1 MAKHQHIILEGQSS
15 QVDYETAGFPRSK
28 IIERKS
34 ALAHSTMLSGQY
46 SAAIDSF
53 ALISNQLPENVPHV
67 DGTYMDITVE
77 KTANATEKFDAKR
90 GPRLMNIGS
99 SENENEER
107 LTVFLP
113 SNQSNWLSGRLEKY
127 NIDPEEGRN
136 RANATLVNSIS
147 GISCSELRSFFLKRE
162 DYETLSENATEYEL
176 WIDRELFDAE
186 SVETSLD
193 AIGVTRCMRNLV
205 FNDVVVYLA
214 VANEEQLNLVI
225 HSIKGVSEIRVHRR
239 PTILTQ
245 VNGMREQDEW
255 VELIKG
261 DRIIY
266 ENPTRIAILD
276 SGVTNH
282 HPLIEEFLPDNRR
295 HSVTINGNIRDLIN
309 HGTGLASLVLYGDL
323 TDAIYLQEHVEVYS
337 DLSSVKMIPGG
348 NEPQNEPEMYAVV
361 TEDAIVTGRGDD
373 AEILCSAVTS
383 GYCADEGIP
392 SSTSAAIDLA
402 LYNDGA
408 CDSMMFISAGNIK
421 ETGGVDYPDYLH
433 THQIDDPA
441 QTWNAITVGAYT
453 QKIAIADSEY
463 RDSQVIAPYDGVSPF
478 SRTSTQWGK
487 SIIKPEILMEGGN
500 GILNGNTL
508 DAVDDLSL
516 VCADAQP
523 LLRKFTITNATSAA
537 TALATRL
544 AGKIKH
550 ANPNL
555 SPLSIRALMVHSA
568 EWTDRMKELFT
579 ENGSLNKLVL
589 LHTCGYGV
597 PNERKALASSDSYV
611 TFIAEDTIE
620 PYIKGASNNLKF
632 GHMNLYELPWPNET
646 LLQMGEVNVRLK
658 ITLSY
663 YICPSPG
670 ARGMLKKYTYQSL
683 RLNFDVNGPTED
695 LHAFENRIR
704 RIKENDED
712 SVANPDLNTRW
723 TIGKQ
728 MRNQGSIISDSIDIT
743 AAQLASC
750 NKIAIYPSSGWF
762 RNYLDYEHIQ
772 IKYSLVVSLE
782 TPEQEIFGEIANK
795 IGIELPVEV

>member
-1 MAKHQHIILEGQSS
+1 MVEHQHIILEGQSS
-15 QVDYETAGFPRSK
+15 QVDYESTGFPQSK
-28 IIERKS
+28 IVVRES
-34 ALAHSTMLSGQY
+34 ALAHSALLNSQY
-46 SAAIDSF
+46 SGAINSF
-53 ALISNQLPENVPHV
+53 ALASNQLPENVPHV
-67 DGTYMDITVE
+67 DGTYMDITVD
-77 KTANATEKFDAKR
+77 KTANAIEKFDAKT

-99 SENENEER
+99 SENEHEER

-113 SNQSNWLSGRLEKY
+113 SNHSNWLSGRLEKY
-127 NIDPEEGRN
+127 NIEPEEGKN
-136 RANATLVNSIS
+136 RTNATLVNSIS
-147 GISCSELRSFFLKRE
+147 GIRCSELRSFFLQRG
-162 DYETLSENATEYEL
+162 DYETLSENAAEYEI
-176 WIDRELFDAE
+176 WIDKELFDAE
-186 SVETSLD
+186 SETSLD
-193 AIGVTRCMRNLV
+193 AIGVTRCMRNMV
-205 FNDVVVYLA
+205 FNDVVVYLV
-214 VANEEQLNLVI
+214 VANEEQLNQVI
-225 HSIKGVSEIRVHRR
+225 HSIRGVSEIRVHRR
-239 PTILTQ
+239 PTVLTQ
-245 VNGMREQDEW
+245 ANGMREQDEW

-261 DRIIY
+261 DRIVS
-266 ENPTRIAILD
+266 ENPARIAILD

-282 HPLIEEFLPDNRR
+282 HPLIEEFLPDNRC
-295 HSVTINGNIRDLIN
+295 HSVTLNGNIRDFRN

-323 TDAIYLQEHVEVYS
+323 TDAIYQQEHVDVYS
-337 DLSSVKMIPGG
+337 DLSSVKMIPGE

-383 GYCADEGIP
+383 GYRADEGIP

-408 CDSMMFISAGNIK
+408 CDSMMFISAGNIF

-433 THQIDDPA
+433 NHQIDDPA

-453 QKIAIADSEY
+453 QKVAIANPEY
-463 RDSQVIAPYDGVSPF
+463 KSSQVIAPYGGVSPF

-487 SIIKPEILMEGGN
+487 STIKPEILMEGGN
-500 GILNGNTL
+500 GILNGNMI

-537 TALATRL
+537 TALAARL
-544 AGKIKH
+544 AGKIKN

-579 ENGSLNKLVL
+579 ENGSLNKLAL

-597 PNERKALASSDSYV
+597 PVEKKALASSDSYV

-632 GHMNLYELPWPNET
+632 GHMNLYELPWPTET

-670 ARGMLKKYTYQSL
+670 SRGMLKKYTYQSL

-695 LHAFENRIR
+695 LHAFENRIK
-704 RIKENDED
+704 RIKENEEE
-712 SVANPDLNTRW
+712 SVANPELNTRW

-728 MRNQGSIISDSIDIT
+728 MRNQGSIISDSIEMT
-743 AAQLASC
+743 GAQLASC
-750 NKIAIYPSSGWF
+750 NKIVIYPSSGWF
-762 RNYLDYEHIQ
+762 RNYLEYEHVQ

-782 TPEQEIFGEIANK
+782 TPEQEIFSEIANK